1 MLSSYKG
8 PTLITVVPVV
18 INVLIGEE
26 IIDVNT
32 GDCRGS
38 CLISHLPWVK
48 YGRLNIMILYPNI
61 HTYVY
66 VYVYVGL
73 KSVTMRQNSP
83 FAVPFYLDSIGSI
96 KQLSRVDVLLS
107 NDIIKI
113 NWRMTT
119 MEQLHRVHSPIRS
132 LLLYNDVLFIELFST
147 S

>member
-1 MLSSYKG
+1 M
-8 PTLITVVPVV
+8 VPVV

-113 NWRMTT
+113 N
-119 MEQLHRVHSPIRS
+119 
-132 LLLYNDVLFIELFST
+132 
-147 S
+147 